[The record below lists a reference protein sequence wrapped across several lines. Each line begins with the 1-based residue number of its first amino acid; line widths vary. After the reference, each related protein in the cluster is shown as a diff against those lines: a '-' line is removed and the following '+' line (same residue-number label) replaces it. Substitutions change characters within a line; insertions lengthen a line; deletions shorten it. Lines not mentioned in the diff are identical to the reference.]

1 MVERRGRCGEY
12 GRGIGRRAQF
22 QAGLFETSL
31 VALSIPWV
39 NGQSIGANWG
49 VGLGREGCLSVRL
62 WRDVAASVRIR
73 PSDSRCLANSKFL
86 SCRSPSSSTPPK
98 DAYTHL
104 SHRRELPFHFPR
116 KLMDCNDRFLVG
128 HMGENGLTL
137 HAGWYPNTKV
147 GKHLFEPDKYSPNT
161 VLS

>member
-49 VGLGREGCLSVRL
+49 VGLGERVACPLR
-62 WRDVAASVRIR
+62 RDA
-73 PSDSRCLANSKFL
+73 
-86 SCRSPSSSTPPK
+86 
-98 DAYTHL
+98 
-104 SHRRELPFHFPR
+104 
-116 KLMDCNDRFLVG
+116 
-128 HMGENGLTL
+128 
-137 HAGWYPNTKV
+137 
-147 GKHLFEPDKYSPNT
+147 
-161 VLS
+161 